1 MIFLVRFITCIAM
14 TTLSFIYLIEMDFV
28 KTILLALL
36 AIISNPG
43 VKRTPPEFDNGKR
56 LFDKYLVDKPKKS
69 RNTLKPW

>member
-36 AIISNPG
+36 AIIANPG
-43 VKRTPPEFDNGKR
+43 VKRTPTEYDNGKR
-56 LFDKYLVDKPKKS
+56 LFDKYLVDKPKKP

>member
-43 VKRTPPEFDNGKR
+43 VKRPPLEYDNGKR
-56 LFDKYLVDKPKKS
+56 LFDKYLVDKPKKQ